1 MESFTTQWEKKFCKE
16 AERIYMHTAIIGLG
30 EAGSRYAAALV
41 GAGHQ
46 VTAFDPR
53 DIEAPAGVALA
64 PSETA
69 AVSEADIVLV
79 LTSAA
84 VARKIAE
91 TCAPALK
98 AGAIYADMT
107 SSSPAEEESL
117 AGVIE
122 KLGARFADVA
132 ILGPVTVAGAATPL
146 LISGSGADDA
156 APVFRELGA
165 RVDTLDAPAG
175 AAMSHK
181 LLRSVFM
188 KGLAS
193 LVVEAVSAGEAAGA
207 GHWIRNEIATQ
218 LAGDGQA
225 VIDRFL
231 TGTRIHAERRAFE
244 MEGAH
249 DYLSSMGVSTE
260 MTSATLASLR
270 RMAQDSQTS
279 RSKNNEPDLASSSKA

>member
-1 MESFTTQWEKKFCKE
+1 
-16 AERIYMHTAIIGLG
+16 MHAAIIGLG
-30 EAGSRYAAALV
+30 EAGSRYASALV
-41 GAGHQ
+41 AAGHQ

-53 DIEAPAGVALA
+53 DVEAPAGVNVAS
-64 PSETA
+64 SETE
-69 AVSEADIVLV
+69 AVAQADLVLV

-98 AGAIYADMT
+98 TGAIYADLT
-107 SSSPAEEESL
+107 SSAPADEESL
-117 AGVIE
+117 ATEVE
-122 KLGARFADVA
+122 KFGAKFADVA

-146 LISGSGADDA
+146 LISGSGAADA
-156 APVFRELGA
+156 APAFRELGA

-193 LVVEAVSAGEAAGA
+193 LVVEAVSAGRAADA
-207 GHWIRNEIATQ
+207 EDWIRNEIATQ
-218 LAGDGQA
+218 LAGNGQA

-231 TGTRIHAERRAFE
+231 TGTILHAERRAFE
-244 MEGAH
+244 MEGAR
-249 DYLSSMGVSTE
+249 DYLSSMGVSAE
-260 MTSATLASLR
+260 MTTATIASLQRHAQEKAAGSTTR
-270 RMAQDSQTS
+270 RSA
-279 RSKNNEPDLASSSKA
+279 NNESDLASSGSKA